1 MQMAELARILEAATA
16 DVFGTMLA
24 TQLEV
29 AQPFEN
35 PEPFLEA
42 EVTGFIGLSGAFRG
56 YVALHASREQSRDFT
71 ARLLGAELDSI
82 GRDDE
87 LRDAVGEIAN
97 MIAGNVKRELAGQG
111 GIAISLPSVALQLR
125 SPMRVPQAH
134 GVVLPLS
141 DYTGQF
147 HVELVV
153 AGSHGAQASEAPATG

>member
-1 MQMAELARILEAATA
+1 MGRILEAAA
-16 DVFGTMLA
+16 SDVFGTMLA

-29 AQPFEN
+29 SPPFEN

-82 GRDDE
+82 RSDDE
-87 LRDAVGEIAN
+87 LRDAIGEIAN
-97 MIAGNVKRELAGQG
+97 MIAGQVKRELVRQG
-111 GIAISLPSVALQLR
+111 GIDISLPSVALTLR
-125 SPMRVPQAH
+125 SPMRVPDAR
-134 GVVLPLS
+134 GVVVPLC
-141 DYTGQF
+141 DYTGPF

-153 AGSHGAQASEAPATG
+153 SDS